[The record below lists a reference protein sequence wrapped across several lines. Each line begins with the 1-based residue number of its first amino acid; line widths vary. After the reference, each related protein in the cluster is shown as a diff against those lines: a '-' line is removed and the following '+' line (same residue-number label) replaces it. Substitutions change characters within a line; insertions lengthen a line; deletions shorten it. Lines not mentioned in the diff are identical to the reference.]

1 MRGVTTSGTS
11 IRRARFAAC
20 VLSFALALGVATG
33 CGGGDDTSTPSAP
46 ASSTST
52 PTATSALAGL
62 TADQV
67 LEKAKA
73 AAQAAKSVRVKGE
86 ISQQG
91 QKIDIDLKLTGIA
104 RGSGT
109 LTLDG
114 GRIDI
119 VRIGNVIYFKADEKT
134 LSQTVAQGD
143 AKLIKL
149 IAGRY
154 IKASITTPGFQ
165 NFAGLLDL
173 VEFEKGVLSPDGKIS
188 RTAGKSVGG
197 VPTVGLKDNDAADG
211 GVLYVSDRGK
221 PYPLQI
227 EPATGPGVVTMSDWD
242 ADVTITPPPA
252 GEVIDAKNLE

>member
-1 MRGVTTSGTS
+1 MGRVRIGTAAG
-11 IRRARFAAC
+11 RRRTAA
-20 VLSFALALGVATG
+20 VVGAGMFALGLVAG
-33 CGGGDDTSTPSAP
+33 CGGGGDDPPVPAAP
-46 ASSTST
+46 PVSTST
-52 PTATSALAGL
+52 TTSSTALAGL

-67 LEKAKA
+67 LAKVKT
-73 AAQAAKSVRVKGE
+73 AAQAATSVRVKGE

-104 RGSGT
+104 RGAGT

-119 VRIGNVIYFKADEKT
+119 VRIGNDIYFKADEKT
-134 LSQTVAQGD
+134 LRQTVAQGD
-143 AKLIKL
+143 EKLIKL

-154 IKASITTPGFQ
+154 IKASITTPGFE

-173 VEFEKGVLSPDGKIS
+173 VAFEKGVLSPDGTIS
-188 RTAGKSVGG
+188 RTAGKPVGG

-211 GVLYVSDRGK
+211 GVLYVSDRGE

-227 EPATGPGVVTMSDWD
+227 EPATGPGVVTMSDWN
-242 ADVTITPPPA
+242 APVTITAPPA
-252 GEVIDAKNLE
+252 DQVIDAKSLE